1 MSEVEAFMYV
11 LGLLLADGTI
21 PHTSPYSASLSFKA
35 SSEYSWALHLGGLY
49 RLFLARFGISC
60 THKLEDQS
68 YDPNHAPSH
77 VWTSASTSLGVWIE
91 KVLFGLPP
99 QESASDALTT
109 TLLDGQTP
117 TKTYIPLDADWLLD
131 MPTKWVAR
139 FVQGLADG
147 DGSVVIPNQNCI
159 ITSYVNQRFIQ
170 RLLAK
175 WEIGTRVHGLNV
187 VTSGIDDVIK
197 ASKIPLFWGATE
209 KASNLAMLAEWFEKR
224 KRQKYGGE
232 ELEVLAEAIS
242 AGDWT
247 MKQINEAVY
256 NATSEQN
263 GGKGWYRTPRG
274 LTRKMKRMRE
284 ERTALLR
291 EVMSKA
297 RTEEWSVDQI
307 CDMIE
312 RSSTVRL
319 GYTWRPDKADIERE
333 MSL

>member
-1 MSEVEAFMYV
+1 MERRVYGPVSPSLFFLFWMSLV
-11 LGLLLADGTI
+11 D
-21 PHTSPYSASLSFKA
+21 
-35 SSEYSWALHLGGLY
+35 
-49 RLFLARFGISC
+49 
-60 THKLEDQS
+60 
-68 YDPNHAPSH
+68 
-77 VWTSASTSLGVWIE
+77 
-91 KVLFGLPP
+91 
-99 QESASDALTT
+99 
-109 TLLDGQTP
+109 
-117 TKTYIPLDADWLLD
+117 
-131 MPTKWVAR
+131 
-139 FVQGLADG
+139 
-147 DGSVVIPNQNCI
+147 
-159 ITSYVNQRFIQ
+159 QRFIQ